1 VIGARNGVRPLIAAS
16 GSMQLQIA
24 ANGELV
30 LDGLVISGG
39 ALHLPAAPDNE
50 KRKLV
55 LRDCTLV
62 PGLTL
67 GVHGEP
73 GTPGAPSLI
82 VEHPFT
88 EILLE
93 RCITGALHVAG
104 ESDVT
109 IKLRECIVD
118 AATEDGFA
126 FAADAAGNAGAE
138 ITLEDCTVIGRVH
151 TRLMRLASN
160 CIFSAPVEA
169 ARRQEGCVRFS
180 FVPAGSITPRRF
192 RCQPDAGHA
201 QVLPQFTS
209 LQYGEPGYC
218 QLRAATARVIRE
230 GASDGGEMGVL
241 HPLLQPQ
248 REANLRVRL
257 DEYLRFG
264 LRAGLFY
271 AT

>member
-1 VIGARNGVRPLIAAS
+1 
-16 GSMQLQIA
+16 
-24 ANGELV
+24 V
-30 LDGLVISGG
+30 LDGLMISGA
-39 ALHLPAAPDNE
+39 ALHLAAAADNE
-50 KRKLV
+50 KRTLV

-82 VEHPFT
+82 VEHPFA
-88 EILLE
+88 EIILE
-93 RCITGALHVAG
+93 RCITGALHVIG

-109 IKLRECIVD
+109 IKLKECIVD
-118 AATEDGFA
+118 AAAEGGIA
-126 FAADAAGNAGAE
+126 FATDATGAAGAE
-138 ITLEDCTVIGRVH
+138 ITLEDCTVIGAVH

-160 CIFSAPVEA
+160 CIFTTPVSAE
-169 ARRQEGCVRFS
+169 RRQDGCMRFS
-180 FVPAGSITPRRF
+180 FVPAGSITPRRY
-192 RCQPDAGHA
+192 RCQPDATHP
-201 QVLPQFTS
+201 QVLPHFTS
-209 LQYGEPGYC
+209 LRYGEPGYC

-230 GASDGGEMGVL
+230 GASDGGEMGVM

-248 REANLRVRL
+248 REANLRIRL

-264 LRAGLFY
+264 LRAGLIY